1 MTRKKA
7 ALLLAVVLLA
17 AFHIAASIAQM
28 SNKFDDEP
36 AAGPFGGIRL
46 HYLNVLNFDF
56 SHGVSAPAGTSH
68 ILDNFIKSAVSG
80 THGLLDFA
88 HWYAYAGIYDMLG
101 IPVNEFWLLFAQ
113 TVVMFCGLM
122 LMAYAVYRLY
132 DDAVA
137 ALVFLAITSQ
147 AYVQHSISFYIIP
160 ANTLYEGLLLLA
172 IYFYDWKE
180 KGFARK
186 IPLLAMLFIN
196 SACGNVIK
204 LPVYL
209 YFAWAA
215 AYKRDNYGPV
225 RSAREYFVKNPANLT
240 LAVPVIA
247 AAVAHLYVYKRI
259 GESNLGLLGW
269 VSQKIGIGAPLVSKF
284 AAIGSSLKSMLL
296 SGMWQWW
303 AFAALAAFYAIAVM
317 RGKKQTPLL
326 LFPVVYYLYLINLE
340 PYSAMLPYM
349 IIASIAIAQA
359 FRMASDKTRNAAAR
373 YVSTAAAAVFTAYIL
388 SVPASA
394 NMASLV
400 SPRQRSPN
408 YLKSV
413 GYYLREHMSKDDKI
427 ASLLDQRENILNE
440 YYYGKNFFKSPVFG
454 KYIYD
459 MRNISEP
466 PSSTNPVAEGE
477 ADMEFPFYVV
487 SASCYKKDAGYA
499 SFVDRLA
506 KKYSL
511 KKVADIASGG
521 TVYASVYSSRPLQ
534 YERLEAEN
542 ANGKF
547 DRKYANL
554 KKLFY
559 NRHVGVAST
568 WGFY

>member
-1 MTRKKA
+1 MKHRKS
-7 ALLLAVVLLA
+7 ALLLAAILLA
-17 AFHIAASIAQM
+17 AFHFAASIAQM

-46 HYLNVLNFDF
+46 HYLRVINFDF
-56 SHGVSAPAGTSH
+56 SHGVSAQDGTSH

-88 HWYAYAGIYDMLG
+88 HWYAYSGIYDILG

-113 TVVMFCGLM
+113 AVVMFCGLT
-122 LMAYAVYRLY
+122 LMSYAVYRLY
-132 DDAVA
+132 DDAA
-137 ALVFLAITSQ
+137 AAVIFLAISSQ
-147 AYVQHSISFYIIP
+147 VYVQHSISFYIIP
-160 ANTLYEGLLLLA
+160 ANTFYEGLLLLA
-172 IYFYDWKE
+172 LYFYDWKG
-180 KGFARK
+180 KGFAK
-186 IPLLAMLFIN
+186 KAPLLVMLFIS

-225 RSAREYFVKNPANLT
+225 RSVREYFVKNPSNLI

-247 AAVAHLYVYKRI
+247 AAVAHIYVYKRI

-269 VSQKIGIGAPLVSKF
+269 VSQKVGIGAPLVSKF
-284 AAIGSSLKSMLL
+284 AAVGSSLKSMLL
-296 SGMWQWW
+296 SGVWQWW

-317 RGKKQTPLL
+317 RGKRLVLLL
-326 LFPVVYYLYLINLE
+326 LFPVVYYMYLINLE
-340 PYSAMLPYM
+340 PYSAMLPYV
-349 IIASIAIAQA
+349 IIASIAVAQA
-359 FRMASDKTRNAAAR
+359 FRMAGAKR
-373 YVSTAAAAVFTAYIL
+373 VSVAAAAAFAAYIIW
-388 SVPASA
+388 VPAAA
-394 NMASLV
+394 NISSLV
-400 SPRQRSPN
+400 SPMERKPN

-413 GYYLREHMSKDDKI
+413 GYYLREHMEKDDKI
-427 ASLLDQRENILNE
+427 ASLLDQKENILNE

-466 PSSTNPVAEGE
+466 PSPSNPVAEGE
-477 ADMEFPFYVV
+477 TDMEFPFYVV

-499 SFVDRLA
+499 LFVDNLV

-511 KKVADIASGG
+511 KRSADIVSGG
-521 TVYASVYSSRPLQ
+521 TVYASVYSSRPLV
-534 YERLEAEN
+534 YESIEVKD
-542 ANGKF
+542 ANGRF
-547 DRKYANL
+547 DRKYANI
-554 KKLFY
+554 KHLFY